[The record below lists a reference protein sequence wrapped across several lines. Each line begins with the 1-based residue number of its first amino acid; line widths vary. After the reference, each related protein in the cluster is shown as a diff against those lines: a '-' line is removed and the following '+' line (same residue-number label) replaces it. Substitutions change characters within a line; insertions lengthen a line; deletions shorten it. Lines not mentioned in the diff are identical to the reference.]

1 MSEIHHLLVQ
11 FYRALLGLLGT
22 LERVHSQR
30 FLCQKLALVWQVSE
44 ESSELCKR
52 FGQAPLRA
60 MQSVGIK
67 RYRAWSKGIDGSINE
82 KHSSFHYGELRESAG
97 QGKNFL
103 GAHLCRQIGRMGRI
117 TFL

>member
-11 FYRALLGLLGT
+11 FYRALLDLLGT

-30 FLCQKLALVWQVSE
+30 FLCRKSALARQISVK
-44 ESSELCKR
+44 SSQLCKR
-52 FGQAPLRA
+52 FGQAPWRA
-60 MQSVGIK
+60 MQSAGIK

-103 GAHLCRQIGRMGRI
+103 GAHLGRQIGRMGRI

>member
-1 MSEIHHLLVQ
+1 M
-11 FYRALLGLLGT
+11 GLWGT
-22 LERVHSQR
+22 LELVHSQR
-30 FLCQKLALVWQVSE
+30 LLCQKLALVWQISE

-67 RYRAWSKGIDGSINE
+67 RYKAWSKGIDGSINE
-82 KHSSFHYGELRESAG
+82 THPSFHCGGLWVSAG
-97 QGKNFL
+97 NGDNFL
-103 GAHLCRQIGRMGRI
+103 LAHLFHGRLMGRI

>member
-1 MSEIHHLLVQ
+1 M
-11 FYRALLGLLGT
+11 GLLGT

-52 FGQAPLRA
+52 FGQAPLGA

-67 RYRAWSKGIDGSINE
+67 RYKAWSKGIDGSINE
-82 KHSSFHYGELRESAG
+82 KHSSFHYGGLRESAG

-103 GAHLCRQIGRMGRI
+103 GAHLGRQIGRMGRI